1 MAINSLQI
9 ASELYPLVKT
19 GGLADVIGALP
30 PALNR
35 LGAPARILIPGYP
48 GVMAAAGAMSAIAE
62 WPNLF
67 GGGPARVLEGTLEGV
82 GAGAY
87 VLDVPGFY
95 GRPGTPYLDADG
107 RDWDDNARRFAAL
120 GWTGA
125 ELARGLDPKWRPDV
139 VHCHDW
145 QSGLTPAYLAFDSA
159 PRPKTAVAIHNL
171 AYQGLF
177 PADTFAW
184 LGLPSASFSP
194 SGLEFYGQVSFLK
207 AGLVT
212 ADRITTVSRTY
223 SHEIQTVEHGCGL
236 DGLLQSRSGVLSG
249 IVNGADYDVW
259 NPANDHRLP
268 KPYGPDTLERK
279 AAAKEALQK
288 KLGLEVSAKAPLFGV
303 VSRLTW
309 HKGLDLLLGALP
321 VLLQRDGQ
329 LALLGT
335 GEQGLETGFREAA
348 SSAPSQVGAVLGYDE
363 ELAHLIIAGSD
374 VVLVPSRAE
383 PCGLT
388 QIYAMKYGSLPL
400 VRNTG
405 GLADTV
411 VNADA
416 KAVAAGTA
424 TGFNFNL
431 ATIDALAGTLGWV
444 CDQWQ
449 DQAQWQAIQQTAM
462 GMDFSWDRAA
472 KDYLALYQTLTS

>member
-1 MAINSLQI
+1 MAPTSLHI

-19 GGLADVIGALP
+19 GGLADVMGALP
-30 PALNR
+30 PALDQ
-35 LGAPARILIPGYP
+35 LGAPARVLVPGYP
-48 GVMAAAGAMSAIAE
+48 GVIAGAGAMSPVVE

-67 GGGPARVLEGTLEGV
+67 GGGPARVLAGRLDGIGV
-82 GAGAY
+82 PAY

-95 GRPGTPYLDADG
+95 GRAGNPYLDSDG
-107 RDWDDNARRFAAL
+107 RDWQDNARRFAAL
-120 GWTGA
+120 SWTGA
-125 ELARGLDPKWRPDV
+125 ELARGLDPAWSPDV

-145 QSGLTPAYLAFDSA
+145 QAGLTPAYLSFGTG
-159 PRPKTAVAIHNL
+159 PRPKTAIAIHNL

-194 SGLEFYGQVSFLK
+194 GGLEFYGQVSFLK

-223 SHEIQTVEHGCGL
+223 AQEIQAVEQGCGF
-236 DGLLQSRSGVLSG
+236 DGLLRTRAGVLSG

-259 NPANDHRLP
+259 SPAADKRLP
-268 KPYGPDTLERK
+268 KTYGPDQIAGKT
-279 AAAKEALQK
+279 AAKRALRER
-288 KLGLEVSAKAPLFGV
+288 LGLNGSARGPLFGV

-309 HKGLDLLLGALP
+309 HKGLDLLFGALP
-321 VLLQRDGQ
+321 ALLQRGGQ
-329 LALLGT
+329 LALLGS
-335 GEQGLETGFREAA
+335 GEQGLEAGFRDAGA
-348 SSAPSQVGAVLGYDE
+348 SFPGHVGATIGYDE
-363 ELAHLIIAGSD
+363 DLAHLIIAGSD
-374 VVLVPSRAE
+374 VVLVPSRSE

-416 KAVAAGTA
+416 KAIAAGTA
-424 TGFNFNL
+424 TGFVFNL
-431 ATIDALAGTLGWV
+431 PTIDALGGTIGWV

-449 DQAQWQAIQQTAM
+449 DQAQWKAIQQTAM
-462 GMDFSWDRAA
+462 AMDFSWDRAA
-472 KDYLALYQTLTS
+472 GEYLALYQAMVG